1 MRIITLN
8 LNGIRSA
15 YNKGLPEWFAKQNA
29 DILCVQE
36 LKAQAA
42 DMTSDMLAPLG
53 YHGYFHYAEKKGYS
67 GVGIYS
73 KRKPEAVIVGLGI
86 PEFDAEG
93 RYIEAQFG
101 NLSVVSLYLPSGSS
115 GEERQAVKFKFMEAF
130 MPHLRQML
138 LNPQASDGGESRLLP
153 QAAGSAIT
161 SDLASVVGSPSRMAS
176 SSTSNV
182 SQPHLVALN
191 QSGRDVIVCGD
202 WNIAHTEKDL
212 KNWRGNKK
220 NSGFLPEE
228 RAWLTELFNEVGFV
242 DVFRKLHPELEAY
255 TWWSNRGQAW
265 AKDVGWR
272 LDYQI
277 ATPDMA
283 GKAVTTGIYKDQ
295 RFSDHAPLMVDYD
308 YS

>member
-15 YNKGLPEWFAKQNA
+15 TKKGFLEWLPKQKA
-29 DILCVQE
+29 DIICVQE

-42 DMTSDMLAPLG
+42 DMSPEMHAPKG
-53 YHGYFHYAEKKGYS
+53 YYGCFHYAEKKGYS

-73 KRKPEAVIVGLGI
+73 KQKPDEIIEGLGM
-86 PEFDAEG
+86 PEFDCEG
-93 RYIEAQFG
+93 RYLEARFG
-101 NLSVVSLYLPSGSS
+101 NISIVSLYLPSGSS
-115 GEERQAVKFKFMEAF
+115 SEVRQTVKFEFMDAF
-130 MPHLRQML
+130 MPHLVEL
-138 LNPQASDGGESRLLP
+138 KK
-153 QAAGSAIT
+153 
-161 SDLASVVGSPSRMAS
+161 
-176 SSTSNV
+176 
-182 SQPHLVALN
+182 
-191 QSGRDVIVCGD
+191 SGRDIILCGD

-228 RAWLTELFNEVGFV
+228 RAWLTSLLNEIGYV
-242 DVFRKLHPELEAY
+242 DIFRNLYPELEAY

-272 LDYQI
+272 IDYQI
-277 ATPDMA
+277 TTPGIA
-283 GKAVTTGIYKDQ
+283 AKASKASIYKTQ
-295 RFSDHAPLMVDYD
+295 RFSDHAPLIID